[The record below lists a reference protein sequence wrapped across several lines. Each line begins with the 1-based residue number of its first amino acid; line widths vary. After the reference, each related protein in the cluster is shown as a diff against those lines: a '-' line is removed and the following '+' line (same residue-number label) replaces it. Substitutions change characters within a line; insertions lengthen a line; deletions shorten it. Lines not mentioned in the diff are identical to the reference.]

1 MVAAPNQQ
9 LHPPL
14 SVSVWFYLSVMS
26 SFLFSSD
33 EEHVEGAL
41 TLALPKFV
49 QMGFIVPDVTKT
61 LEEERVEEV
70 QRMGKI
76 KDKRTRERERDGT
89 TRNKVFLTRERRRR
103 RRLGFAEKG
112 RTFLKVE
119 KDFLF
124 VDLFSAAASILAKRF
139 LASTN

>member
-76 KDKRTRERERDGT
+76 KDKRTRERERE
-89 TRNKVFLTRERRRR
+89 REREMERQEIK
-103 RRLGFAEKG
+103 F
-112 RTFLKVE
+112 F
-119 KDFLF
+119 
-124 VDLFSAAASILAKRF
+124 
-139 LASTN
+139 